1 MLTPTSLPSAAPD
14 PSDPTSASSL
24 PQVSDEWTTSR
35 EMIAK
40 FDDRIHDTRKVVFGL
55 FSALLT
61 AGSFFGLKTGA
72 TNSAAWVAVHF
83 ALLGLLLAGRF
94 IERQAFHLQ
103 AV

>member
-24 PQVSDEWTTSR
+24 PQLSDEWTTSR
-35 EMIAK
+35 ELIAK

-61 AGSFFGLKTGA
+61 AGSIFCLPTRGNENADPGGRPLA
-72 TNSAAWVAVHF
+72 PPRLPLAVALCLWTND
-83 ALLGLLLAGRF
+83 L
-94 IERQAFHLQ
+94 
-103 AV
+103 

>member
-24 PQVSDEWTTSR
+24 PQLSDEWTTSR
-35 EMIAK
+35 ELIAK

-61 AGSFFGLKTGA
+61 AGSFFCLFTRG
-72 TNSAAWVAVHF
+72 TNSAAPVSVPF
-83 ALLGLLLAGRF
+83 ALLLLFLSGRF
-94 IERQAFHLQ
+94 FRWKTVAPPS
-103 AV
+103 A